1 MQTKYN
7 ISLDATGS
15 IIALPYLVFFV
26 LAVPLGICFD
36 RYGHRLSTMIFGFVL
51 LMISQVL
58 FLQTSAC
65 KDGQV
70 CYEGIFPVIL
80 MGITFVIVQVT
91 IYSGVQFIV
100 PEKHLGTAY
109 GLL

>member
-26 LAVPLGICFD
+26 LAVPLGVCFD
-36 RYGHRLSTMIFGFVL
+36 KFGYRLNTMIFGFVL
-51 LMISQVL
+51 LMISQIL
-58 FLQTSAC
+58 FLQTGAC

-70 CYEGIFPVIL
+70 CYEGVFPVIL
-80 MGITFVIVQVT
+80 MGITFVIVQLSL
-91 IYSGVQFIV
+91 YSGIQFIV
-100 PEKHLGTAY
+100 PEKNWGTAY